1 MFWVKTIKYEMVED
15 INRISIVILLVQY
28 LFLLLN
34 INSSSAGYVD
44 LYAPYSLVGQ
54 WITD

>member
-1 MFWVKTIKYEMVED
+1 MVED